1 MFLTIVG
8 DLTSLEELSAKF
20 FKVKKSYRRG
30 QKKKVR
36 HLIRKWEH

>member
-20 FKVKKSYRRG
+20 FKMKKSYRRG
-30 QKKKVR
+30 QKKVR

>member
-20 FKVKKSYRRG
+20 FKVKKATEED
-30 QKKKVR
+30 KKEVR

>member
-20 FKVKKSYRRG
+20 FKVKKKLQKRT
-30 QKKKVR
+30 KKKVR